1 MRKQE
6 ASKKFRCFLEE
17 AEKFKY
23 CHATPLRAVCRDRR
37 DVNRDQGYLCHR
49 TDQKPAP
56 NLSRSLQRS
65 MSACIVVETQLP
77 QGPLGLELVSATV
90 NEDGSM
96 YGISVRSAPSR
107 LTSFVRAGTVVT
119 SIDGQDVTGIDFND
133 AVNLLKHSATR
144 KLTVEHANV
153 DADWEESSV
162 ATE

>member
-1 MRKQE
+1 
-6 ASKKFRCFLEE
+6 
-17 AEKFKY
+17 
-23 CHATPLRAVCRDRR
+23 
-37 DVNRDQGYLCHR
+37 
-49 TDQKPAP
+49 
-56 NLSRSLQRS
+56 

-107 LTSFVRAGTVVT
+107 FTSFVRAGTVVT

-133 AVNLLKHSATR
+133 AVDLLKHSATR

-162 ATE
+162 ATVSNVAAAPAAEDKAALMRNRGLELLQRSKMKHLQHPYQQQRQHHQQ